1 MSNIELPRR
10 IEAYFAF
17 AELTSTESGRRFT
30 ITFTYFEGARLD
42 RLQWWWQVSVA
53 QERGGDVLLTALRNE
68 AIGRF
73 RVHIERWLVNSQR
86 RLTGGDPFPLL
97 ESVAQP
103 ATSVLTE
110 TIEPAKPGQVLS
122 WPANRVANG

>member
-1 MSNIELPRR
+1 
-10 IEAYFAF
+10 
-17 AELTSTESGRRFT
+17 
-30 ITFTYFEGARLD
+30 
-42 RLQWWWQVSVA
+42 
-53 QERGGDVLLTALRNE
+53 
-68 AIGRF
+68 
-73 RVHIERWLVNSQR
+73 VHIERWLVNSQR